1 MSLQGRE
8 ELQSV
13 YSMVWRK
20 LGGKSWCGGIE
31 HSRWPWKIVFDMWP
45 HLGKG
50 VLRWKAFKCVFTS
63 NMFKRRFN
71 VSLCRFNASLM
82 HLKTTMCLKCPNVL
96 TRFNVPIIITF
107 SCQNIIS
114 QIINPGTPLHQR
126 NKNKHDV
133 SGLYSFVF
141 AILHLKRSNTN
152 AMRQNDNKSPRVL
165 PLGIYSL
172 WPDAV
177 QELRQID
184 R

>member
-63 NMFKRRFN
+63 NMFKRCFN

-114 QIINPGTPLHQR
+114 QIINPGTPCTNGTKINVTFLGCT
-126 NKNKHDV
+126 V
-133 SGLYSFVF
+133 LYSLYYTWKG
-141 AILHLKRSNTN
+141 ATPMQWGKMIINLH
-152 AMRQNDNKSPRVL
+152 
-165 PLGIYSL
+165 
-172 WPDAV
+172 
-177 QELRQID
+177 EFCH
-184 R
+184 